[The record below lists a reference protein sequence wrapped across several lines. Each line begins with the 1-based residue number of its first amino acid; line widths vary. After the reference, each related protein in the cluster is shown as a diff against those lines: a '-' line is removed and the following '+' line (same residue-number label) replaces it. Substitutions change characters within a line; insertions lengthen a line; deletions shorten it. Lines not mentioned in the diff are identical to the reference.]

1 MMKTIEWLQNELK
14 RYFSQEATGHDYW
27 HAMRVYKSACHIGK
41 IERAD
46 MRIVSVAALLHD
58 VVDSKLS
65 TQKREQGYQLIDA
78 WLSALGYASSEKK
91 AVLNII
97 DNMSYKGGTNR
108 HILLSL
114 EGQVVQDAD
123 RLDALG
129 AIGIARTFAFGG
141 AKGRAIHNPD
151 ASPMSFETYED
162 FKKYE
167 GTSVNHFYEK
177 LLKLKALM
185 NTDVGLAMAEER
197 HRYME
202 DFLMQFYGEWQ
213 GER

>member
-1 MMKTIEWLQNELK
+1 MKTIEWLEDQLK
-14 RYFSQEATGHDYW
+14 NYFDKEATGHDYW
-27 HAMRVYKSACHIGK
+27 HAIRVYKSACHIGK

-65 TQKREQGYQLIDA
+65 AKKREYGYQLIDE
-78 WLSALGYASSEKK
+78 WLRALGYTDDEQK
-91 AVLNII
+91 AVLYII
-97 DNMSYKGGTNR
+97 DNMSYKGGSNN
-108 HILLSL
+108 HIKLSL

-141 AKGRAIHNPD
+141 AKGRALHNPD
-151 ASPMSFETYED
+151 ESPMSFESYED

-167 GTSVNHFYEK
+167 GSSVNHFYEK

-185 NTDVGLAMAEER
+185 NTDFGRAMAEER

-202 DFLMQFYGEWQ
+202 GFLAQFYEEWQ